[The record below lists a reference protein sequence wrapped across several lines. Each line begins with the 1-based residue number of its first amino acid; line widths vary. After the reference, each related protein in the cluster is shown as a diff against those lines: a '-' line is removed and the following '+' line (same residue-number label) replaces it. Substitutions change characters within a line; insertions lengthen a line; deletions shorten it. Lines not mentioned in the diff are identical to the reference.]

1 MLRGSCLCQG
11 VAFEI
16 DGALKDPLYCHC
28 AMCRKAH
35 GTAFRARAKVLAKE
49 FRWSRGEEL
58 VRFYESSPGEYRGF
72 CSVCGSSLISKFDV
86 KPAVYGVA
94 LGVLDDDPQ
103 VRPLCHVFVGSKAP
117 WFEITDSLPRYE
129 TLPPGAGQGIRPRD
143 QTDG

>member
-16 DGALKDPLYCHC
+16 DGTIKDPLYCHC

-49 FRWSRGEEL
+49 FRWLRGEEL
-58 VRFYESSPGEYRGF
+58 IRYYESSPGEHRGF
-72 CSVCGSSLISKFDV
+72 CSVCGSNLITRFDA
-86 KPAVYGVA
+86 KPAVHGLA

-103 VRPLCHVFVGSKAP
+103 IRPACHIYVGSKAP
-117 WFEITDSLPRYE
+117 WFEITD
-129 TLPPGAGQGIRPRD
+129 TLPQHEAMPPGPDRRRS
-143 QTDG
+143 QTDE